1 MRSDPED
8 PSGRLPFPSARA
20 SNKGYLP
27 ITLYDYLTLLD
38 WTGRQMAPEKSG
50 VIPGKAPPIL
60 ARLGLKAEGFAE
72 LVRKMGKVRR
82 IAIGSHEAMVA
93 MAARVGRKWLQ
104 NSHSMDG
111 LFG

>member
-1 MRSDPED
+1 MVPATSIHASIHGASHLDPCPVGAIH
-8 PSGRLPFPSARA
+8 PSNLVPA
-20 SNKGYLP
+20 
-27 ITLYDYLTLLD
+27 TL
-38 WTGRQMAPEKSG
+38 R
-50 VIPGKAPPIL
+50 VIL

-72 LVRKMGKVRR
+72 FVRKMGKVRR

-111 LFG
+111 LFR